1 MPPAMIQ
8 LSTAPLR
15 LHDGREAAA
24 YVLHADD
31 GITVRLSSLGAT
43 LMAIEAPDR
52 QGVQADVLLG
62 WADPARYDAASYRRA
77 APYFGATVGR
87 YANRIAGAGFTIDG
101 EHFSLSANENGN
113 HLHGGKH
120 GFDRRIWS
128 SEPIAD
134 GIRFNLV
141 SANGDQGY
149 PGRLSASADF
159 VLSAADELTIR
170 YTARTDRPTHVNLV
184 SHGYFNLTGVAG
196 SSIVGHILSVDAGRY
211 APIDAA
217 SLPLGQLA
225 DVTGTPFDFRAPV
238 RLGDALDAIDR
249 IGGGGLNHCLAL
261 TASGCG
267 ARLHDPLSGRILE
280 IATDQPGLQLY
291 SGDGLDGT
299 LRAADGEPFARRS
312 GLCLEAQH
320 FPDSPNQP
328 GFPSTRLDP
337 GALYVSE
344 TRLRFSTDAA

>member
-1 MPPAMIQ
+1 MIQ

-24 YVLHADD
+24 HVLHADA

-43 LMAIEAPDR
+43 LMAIGAPDR
-52 QGVQADVLLG
+52 HGVQADVLLG
-62 WADPARYDAASYRRA
+62 WADPARYDAACYRRA

-101 EHFSLSANENGN
+101 ERFALSANENGN

-134 GIRFNLV
+134 GIRFSLV

-149 PGRLSASADF
+149 PGLLSASADF
-159 VLSAADELTIR
+159 VLSAPDELTIR
-170 YTARTDRPTHVNLV
+170 YIARTDRPTHVNLV
-184 SHGYFNLTGVAG
+184 SHGYFNLAGVAG
-196 SSIVGHILSVDAGRY
+196 SSIAGHILSVDADRY

-217 SLPLGQLA
+217 GLPLGQLA

-238 RLGDALDAIDR
+238 RLGDALDVIDR
-249 IGGGGLNHCLAL
+249 IRGGGLNHCLAL
-261 TASGCG
+261 TASGRG
-267 ARLHDPLSGRILE
+267 ARLHDPFSGRILE

-299 LRAADGEPFARRS
+299 LRAADGAPFARRS